1 LDNQKAGIYR
11 YTKEVLD
18 ALHRLNSEEFTIYLL
33 RHVKDDKYPNFKH
46 LVIPR
51 YRRFIGW
58 ATLMVFFANPWLAI
72 RNKIDIVIEPAH
84 FGPFNLPKR
93 IKRVTIIHDLTPIKF
108 PKYHTLR
115 GSYLQKLFLPGIIK
129 KADRLFTNSDWTKK
143 DLIEVYP
150 AAKGKSE
157 TIYLGLSK
165 KFVHAENK
173 KLLRSE
179 HLVYRDYI
187 LYVGT
192 IEPRKNLTFL
202 LKSFAEFKTKYKSDL
217 QLVIAGK
224 KGWKSEKFYD
234 LLKTNTVFR
243 DVRMLGFVPNSH
255 LNLLYSGASLFIYP
269 SLYEGFGFP
278 PLEAMVCGT
287 KALVP
292 ENSSISEVCKGLAY
306 FYDTNDPKEMADII
320 HDCLEDSFDP
330 KSNIEKIRAK
340 FNWDNYAVQFLNRLK
355 EL

>member
-1 LDNQKAGIYR
+1 M
-11 YTKEVLD
+11 
-18 ALHRLNSEEFTIYLL
+18 
-33 RHVKDDKYPNFKH
+33 
-46 LVIPR
+46 
-51 YRRFIGW
+51 GW
-58 ATLMVFFANPWLAI
+58 ATLMVFFANPIIAI
-72 RNKIDIVIEPAH
+72 RNKIDIVVEPAH

-93 IKRVTIIHDLTPIKF
+93 IKRVTVIHDLTPIKF

-115 GSYLQKLFLPGIIK
+115 GSFLQKLFLPGIVK
-129 KADRLFTNSDWTKK
+129 RSDRLLTNSDWTKK

-150 AAKGKSE
+150 ESEGKSK
-157 TIYLGLSK
+157 TIHLGLSD
-165 KFVHAENK
+165 KFVHVKNK
-173 KLLRSE
+173 ELLRSE
-179 HLVYRDYI
+179 HLIYRDYI

-202 LKSFAEFKTKYKSDL
+202 LKAFAEFKTKYKSEL
-217 QLVIAGK
+217 QLVIVGK
-224 KGWKSEKFYD
+224 KGWKSEEFYD
-234 LLKTNTVFR
+234 LLKSDSIYR

-292 ENSSISEVCKGLAY
+292 KNSSISEVCEGMAY
-306 FYDTNDPKEMADII
+306 FYNTNDPKEMADKI
-320 HDCLEDSFDP
+320 HSSLEDEFDP
-330 KSNIEKIRAK
+330 NVNIRKIREK
-340 FNWDNYAVQFLNRLK
+340 FSWDNYAVQFLEQMK